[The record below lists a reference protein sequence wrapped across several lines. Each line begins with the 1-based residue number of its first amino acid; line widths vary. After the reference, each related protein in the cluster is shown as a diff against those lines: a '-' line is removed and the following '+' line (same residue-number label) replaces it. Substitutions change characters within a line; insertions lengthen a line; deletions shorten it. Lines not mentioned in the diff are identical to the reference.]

1 MQLENITLYNGE
13 CIEIM
18 KTLQDKS
25 IDMILCD
32 LPYGVLNK
40 SNKEAQWDSIIPMQ
54 DLWEQYKRIIKDKG
68 NIVLFAQG
76 LFTAELIISNKKM
89 WKYNLVWKKGKR
101 VTGFLNS
108 NRQPLRQHEDIII
121 FNTGQGTYN
130 PQMIIESTSHY
141 RGGGK
146 RKIIVMAK

>member
-40 SNKEAQWDSIIPMQ
+40 SNKEAQ
-54 DLWEQYKRIIKDKG
+54 K
-68 NIVLFAQG
+68 N
-76 LFTAELIISNKKM
+76 T
-89 WKYNLVWKKGKR
+89 
-101 VTGFLNS
+101 T
-108 NRQPLRQHEDIII
+108 I
-121 FNTGQGTYN
+121 FDYL
-130 PQMIIESTSHY
+130 
-141 RGGGK
+141 
-146 RKIIVMAK
+146 